1 MKISLVYESLAT
13 EDAIGACVIHQ
24 AQFFRQRGD
33 DVCIYVSYLPRGAP
47 PGIEDLIK
55 IVTFRDL
62 LEGRCEHF
70 SLSDLYIYHYPGRYS
85 LMESIRGIDRGTVI
99 FNYHNVTPPEL
110 WGTHVGREWLMR
122 GIEGLSLAHYAD
134 FCLADSP
141 FNKQDLIARVGYHAD
156 RVHVLPLFVDLQRY
170 TPGDKDPELVRRLKL
185 QGHRVLL
192 FVGRM
197 AGNKRIDLLVEALA
211 QIKDQAPDVKLLLV
225 GDDQSNPAFGE
236 IVSAVRSRSAEL
248 GIEHDVVWTGRVDD
262 QVPYFR
268 LADVYVTASLHEGF
282 GLPLI
287 EAMACDVPV
296 VASRAGAMPWV
307 LENAGLLCE
316 PGNAEDLAE
325 KALIVLQDAGLR
337 LTLIERGR
345 ERAQTF
351 SKERYEAGL
360 ARILDQVAAQTGPHT
375 GLDLEAEAGGTEPD
389 RAASKPEAILKALAQ
404 EIQAQGD
411 VALRDYEVRSGVPL
425 LGSLIV
431 WIRRT
436 LTSHLREPY
445 LDPIVE
451 RQVSVNL
458 RVAEWIARLT
468 RSWTAASRR
477 QAELEERL
485 KALEAQVELLRQ
497 RLSRGPSPDR

>member
-1 MKISLVYESLAT
+1 LVHESLAA
-13 EDAIGACVIHQ
+13 EDAIGACVIQQ
-24 AQFFRQRGD
+24 ARFFQQRGEE
-33 DVCIYVSYLPRGAP
+33 VCIYVSHLPRGAP
-47 PGIEDLIK
+47 TGIEGLIK
-55 IVTFRDL
+55 IVTFREL
-62 LEGRCEHF
+62 LEGRYEHF
-70 SLSDLYIYHYPGRYS
+70 SLSDLYIYHYPGRYP

-110 WGTHVGREWLMR
+110 WGTHVGREWLMQ
-122 GIEGLSLAHYAD
+122 GIEGISLAHYAD
-134 FCLADSP
+134 LCLTDSP
-141 FNKQDLIARVGYHAD
+141 FNQQDLVERIGYPAD
-156 RVHVLPLFVDLQRY
+156 RIHVLPLFVDLQRY
-170 TPGDKDPELVRRLKL
+170 TPGDKDPELIRRSKL

-211 QIKDQAPDVKLLLV
+211 QIKEQVPDVKLLLV

-236 IVSAVRSRSAEL
+236 IVSAARSRAAEL
-248 GIEHDVVWTGRVDD
+248 RIENDVIWTGRVDD

-307 LENAGLLCE
+307 LDHAGLLCE
-316 PGNAEDLAE
+316 PGNAKDLAE
-325 KALIVLQDAGLR
+325 KALTVLKDPGLC
-337 LTLIERGR
+337 LTLVERGR
-345 ERAQTF
+345 ERAQVF

-360 ARILDQVAAQTGPHT
+360 AEILDQVAAQTVPHT
-375 GLDLEAEAGGTEPD
+375 RLDREAEAGEAQSD
-389 RAASKPEAILKALAQ
+389 LDASRPETILKALAQ
-404 EIQAQGD
+404 EIRAQGD

-458 RVAEWIARLT
+458 RVAEWIARVT
-468 RSWTAASRR
+468 QSWIAASRR
-477 QAELEERL
+477 QVDLEERV
-485 KALEAQVELLRQ
+485 KTLEAQVESLRR
-497 RLSRGPSPDR
+497 RLGRGPSTDK